1 MPRFDTPLTTNDQS
15 FDRVLHVGLPVAL
28 LIENGTTD
36 PSLDEALRAVAKTDA
51 GRLLVARA
59 RAADNP
65 QIANTAAGSVPALIL
80 YREGQELTRTT
91 SPTAASFRAYTS
103 YLLGRGPLPAHD
115 QPAAPP
121 KSTAPTKPII
131 VTDATYQRDVLHSDL
146 PVLVDLWA
154 AWCGPCRMIAPIV
167 EKLAGEY
174 AGRMKFAKLNVD
186 ENPLTANQ
194 LQIRG
199 IPTLLVYRGGK
210 LVDKIVGAAPEPMLR
225 QKIDAVLRG

>member
-1 MPRFDTPLTTNDQS
+1 MPRFDTPLNTNDHS
-15 FDRVLHVGLPVAL
+15 VDRVLQVGLPVAL
-28 LIENGTTD
+28 LIENGTPD
-36 PSLDEALRAVAKTDA
+36 PSLDEALRSVAKTDA
-51 GRLLVARA
+51 GRLLIARA

-65 QIANTAAGSVPALIL
+65 QIASRAAGTVPALLL
-80 YREGQELTRTT
+80 YRDGHEVARAAH
-91 SPTAASFRAYTS
+91 PTAASFRAYTS
-103 YLLGRGPLPAHD
+103 YLLGRGPLPAV
-115 QPAAPP
+115 PP
-121 KSTAPTKPII
+121 ESTAPAKPIT

-194 LQIRG
+194 LQIRS

-225 QKIDAVLRG
+225 QKIDAVLRA